1 MQEDVKAYTQKIIS
15 LFNEIKTQKEYKKEL
30 FLKLEKL
37 DYEYKQEKYS
47 YLEYKKIKDHILERK
62 TKKYWKNY
70 YDSCIYSLLKQIEY
84 TNSKIFYYVYEDTSY
99 LELKKR
105 LTAPKKPMVAKKA
118 KAPEITTPKPEIEP
132 GIETPT
138 KEEVK
143 EIKEELEEEI
153 NLHRLEDPKSTSKIK
168 QKNIFSTLFGLFFK
182 KHKKKSRKLEKEKLS
197 KPSFFESFKPK
208 PKLKELPI
216 FLEEKGKKKEPKKK
230 TEKVEFESI
239 IKPFLKLPF
248 LKGVRKRFKDYETT
262 KADKTDIGSSILDLS
277 LSKDQKISARYGTIS
292 RAMLEKEAKK
302 IQKRIRKE
310 EKLKIY
316 KPSLLGSVSNF
327 SMRGLSMFLVETFP
341 EFFKHLYHAIRLANI
356 KLLSNTYINIM
367 VMLTIISGIVSM
379 LFFSLI
385 LYLGGNPFGLAL
397 TKSAFIA
404 PMIAIASF
412 FLAYFYPFSKVK
424 ARRKNINT
432 NLSFALDNMAAISS
446 SGVPPIVMFRLISQA
461 EEYGDVSEEIEKV
474 VDYTDVFGYD
484 LLTAIRIVSNTTPNP
499 ALKEVF
505 EGFVTTIESGGKLDS
520 YLKEEAKEAT
530 LAYQLKRRRYTETVA
545 TYSDIY
551 TGLLIAAPL
560 FFVATITLMS
570 MLGGAVG
577 GVDSAKII
585 VLGTYVVIPLLNTLF
600 LVFLEITQPEI

>member
-1 MQEDVKAYTQKIIS
+1 MK
-15 LFNEIKTQKEYKKEL
+15 
-30 FLKLEKL
+30 
-37 DYEYKQEKYS
+37 
-47 YLEYKKIKDHILERK
+47 R
-62 TKKYWKNY
+62 Y
-70 YDSCIYSLLKQIEY
+70 YNSCIYSLLKQIEY
-84 TNSKIFYYVYEDTSY
+84 INSKIFYYVYEDTSY

-105 LTAPKKPMVAKKA
+105 LIAPKKPMVSKKA
-118 KAPEITTPKPEIEP
+118 KVPEIITPKPEIE
-132 GIETPT
+132 ESVEEEPT
-138 KEEVK
+138 KEEEK
-143 EIKEELEEEI
+143 EIKEDVKKEL
-153 NLHRLEDPKSTSKIK
+153 LHGLEQVPKVKH
-168 QKNIFSTLFGLFFK
+168 KNIFSELFELFFK
-182 KHKKKSRKLEKEKLS
+182 KHKEKPKREKEKTS

-208 PKLKELPI
+208 PKLKDMPI
-216 FLEEKGKKKEPKKK
+216 FLEEKGKKEKSEKPKEKIK
-230 TEKVEFESI
+230 FESI
-239 IKPFLKLPF
+239 LKPLLKLSF
-248 LKGVRKRFKDYETT
+248 LKGVRKKFKEYETT
-262 KADKTDIGSSILDLS
+262 KADKTDLGYSIFDLS
-277 LSKDQKISARYGTIS
+277 TSKEEKITARYSTIS

-302 IQKRIRKE
+302 IQKRIKKE

-316 KPSLLGSVSNF
+316 KPSLLGSISNF
-327 SMRGLSMFLVETFP
+327 SMRGISMFLVETFP

-367 VMLTIISGIVSM
+367 VLITFISGIVSM
-379 LFFSLI
+379 LLFTLI
-385 LYLGGNPFGLAL
+385 LYLGGSPISLAL
-397 TKSAFIA
+397 TKAAFIA
-404 PMIAIASF
+404 PLITITSF
-412 FLAYFYPFSKVK
+412 FITYFYPFSKVK

-461 EEYGDVSEEIEKV
+461 EEYGEVSEEIEKV

-505 EGFVTTIESGGKLDS
+505 EGFVTTIEAGGKLDS
-520 YLKEEAKEAT
+520 YLKEEAKEAAI
-530 LAYQLKRRRYTETVA
+530 AYQLKRRKYTETVA

-585 VLGTYVVIPLLNTLF
+585 VLGTYVVIPLLNTMF
-600 LVFLEITQPEI
+600 LIFLEMTQPEI